1 MIGLRMIKGRPAAL
15 LEDGR
20 RVLLVA
26 DLHLGFEHELQAA
39 GINVPPQ
46 SEKIFERLAEIIE
59 HEKPEV
65 IYVLGDLKHQVPR
78 VSPVEWEDV
87 PLFLREAGQRVK
99 EIHLVH
105 GNHDG
110 GIERM
115 LPRSVFTHSS
125 KGAVI
130 EADGRFALVH
140 GHAWPSINA
149 LTADTMIMGHIHP
162 VIEFETKLGFTIR
175 RRIWLKQKCS
185 RKALARAMTKSEKT
199 RAKAL
204 AIAEEKEGEMDLIVM
219 PAFNDFLSGVSVNA
233 SPEKRLL
240 GPILRSGA
248 TDPGQSEVFL
258 LDGTYL
264 GRVTQ
269 LRHP

>member
-1 MIGLRMIKGRPAAL
+1 MLHMVKGRPAAL
-15 LEDGR
+15 LEGGR

-46 SEKIFERLAEIIE
+46 SERIFQSLAEIIE
-59 HEKPEV
+59 HEKPDT

-87 PLFLREAGQRVK
+87 PVFLQEVGRRAK
-99 EIHLVH
+99 EIHLVR

-115 LPRSVFTHSS
+115 LPRSVFTHSG
-125 KGAVI
+125 KGTFVDT
-130 EADGRFALVH
+130 DGRFVLLH

-162 VIEFETKLGFTIR
+162 VIEFETKIGFTVR

-185 RKALARAMTKSEKT
+185 RKGLARAITKSKKT
-199 RAKAL
+199 RARAL
-204 AIAEEKEGEMDLIVM
+204 AIAEERDAEIDLIVM

-240 GPILRSGA
+240 GPILRSGV
-248 TDPGQSEVFL
+248 TDPSQGEVFL

-264 GRVTQ
+264 GKVAQ

>member
-1 MIGLRMIKGRPAAL
+1 MIRGRPAAL
-15 LEDGR
+15 LEDR
-20 RVLLVA
+20 KRVLLIA
-26 DLHLGFEHELQAA
+26 DLHLGFEHEFQAS

-46 SEKIFERLAEIIE
+46 SERIFDRLAEIIE
-59 HEKPEV
+59 HEKPDV
-65 IYVLGDLKHQVPR
+65 IYVLGDLKHQVPT

-87 PLFLREAGQRVK
+87 PLFLGEAGQRVG

-130 EADGRFALVH
+130 EGDERFALLH

-149 LTADTMIMGHIHP
+149 LTADTIIMGHIHP
-162 VIEFETKLGFTIR
+162 VVEFETKLGFTVR
-175 RRIWLKQKCS
+175 RRIWLRQKCS
-185 RKALARAMTKSEKT
+185 RRALARAMTRSGKT
-199 RAKAL
+199 RSKAL
-204 AIAEEKEGEMDLIVM
+204 AITEEKEAEINLIVM

-240 GPILRSGA
+240 GPILRSRA
-248 TDPGQSEVFL
+248 TDPGQGEVIL

-269 LRHP
+269 LRHS